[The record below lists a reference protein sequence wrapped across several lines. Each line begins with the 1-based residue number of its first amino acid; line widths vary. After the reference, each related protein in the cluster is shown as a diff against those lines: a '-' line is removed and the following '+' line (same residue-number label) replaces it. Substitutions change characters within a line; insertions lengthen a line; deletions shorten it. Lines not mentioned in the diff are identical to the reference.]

1 MSIDINN
8 DDAHIIAEIG
18 HNHQGSLEKALQLVK
33 MAKDA
38 GADSV
43 KFQKRNN
50 KKLYTKEFFNSKYD
64 NRNSY
69 GETYGQHRDAL
80 EFDKQEFLEIKDY
93 SKMLGINFFA
103 TPFDFDSI
111 DFLDDLDVPAFKIA
125 SADLLNTPLQIEIA
139 KRKKK
144 IFLSTGH
151 GTLDDVKRARDAIT
165 KYNSDLVIMHC
176 CASYPANISDLNL
189 SVIESYKKTFPDN
202 IIGLSDHENGID
214 AGPIAYLLGARVF
227 EKHVTLDRGLKGTDH
242 AFSLEPLGFSKFIRN
257 IRRIPQML
265 GNNEKKIL
273 DSEKKPVF
281 KMAKSIVAKKN
292 ITKGE
297 KINLESVTFKSP
309 GGGLPPYKFYELENK
324 TFKVSLK
331 EDEIIKLEHIE

>member
-1 MSIDINN
+1 MSKIDINN
-8 DDAHIIAEIG
+8 DEAHIIAEIG

-80 EFDKQEFLEIKDY
+80 EFDKQQFLEIKDY

-139 KRKKK
+139 KRNKK

-151 GTLDDVKRARDAIT
+151 GTLDDVKRAQEAIS

-189 SVIESYKKTFPDN
+189 RVIENYKKTFPNN

-257 IRRIPQML
+257 IRPWF
-265 GNNEKKIL
+265 N
-273 DSEKKPVF
+273 
-281 KMAKSIVAKKN
+281 
-292 ITKGE
+292 
-297 KINLESVTFKSP
+297 
-309 GGGLPPYKFYELENK
+309 Y
-324 TFKVSLK
+324 
-331 EDEIIKLEHIE
+331 

>member
-1 MSIDINN
+1 
-8 DDAHIIAEIG
+8 
-18 HNHQGSLEKALQLVK
+18 
-33 MAKDA
+33 
-38 GADSV
+38 
-43 KFQKRNN
+43 
-50 KKLYTKEFFNSKYD
+50 
-64 NRNSY
+64 
-69 GETYGQHRDAL
+69 
-80 EFDKQEFLEIKDY
+80 
-93 SKMLGINFFA
+93 MLGINFFA

-139 KRKKK
+139 KRNKK

-151 GTLDDVKRARDAIT
+151 GTLDDVKRAQEAIS

-189 SVIESYKKTFPDN
+189 RVIENYKKTFPNN

-273 DSEKKPVF
+273 ESEKKPVF

-297 KINLESVTFKSP
+297 KVSLESVTFKSP

-324 TFKVSLK
+324 TFQVSLK